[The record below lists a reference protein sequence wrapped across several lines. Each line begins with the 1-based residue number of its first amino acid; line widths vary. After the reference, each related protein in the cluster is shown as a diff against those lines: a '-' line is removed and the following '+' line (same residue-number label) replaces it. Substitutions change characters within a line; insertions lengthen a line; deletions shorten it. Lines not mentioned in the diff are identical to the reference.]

1 MISQLQRVVRRVIHG
16 REGIPQGPQRA
27 HQVVP
32 KGPQRVNR
40 VVHQGPQRAIQLV
53 P

>member
-27 HQVVP
+27 HQVV
-32 KGPQRVNR
+32 
-40 VVHQGPQRAIQLV
+40 HQGPRRVSQVIPQNPQGAN
-53 P
+53 